1 MNKRSAAVILIFAV
15 LVLMPLQVGA
25 ATAKETV
32 EVQVDKV
39 IKTLGDP
46 QFKAQSREVKIAKV
60 REIVNQ
66 IFDYEELSKR
76 TLGRNWRNLSA
87 EQQKE
92 FVQLFSEL
100 LENVY
105 ADRLLAYSDEKVIFE
120 KETMLKENQAEVQSF
135 VLTSDGKNIP
145 IFYRMLQNG
154 NQWRVYD
161 VIIEGVSLVKNYRTQ
176 FKEILDSGSPEKVLE
191 VLREKVKENQTA
203 S

>member
-1 MNKRSAAVILIFAV
+1 MLLIPFQVLAAS
-15 LVLMPLQVGA
+15 P
-25 ATAKETV
+25 KETV
-32 EVQVDKV
+32 ETEVNNVV
-39 IKTLGDP
+39 KTLGDP
-46 QFKAQSREVKIAKV
+46 QFKTESREVKIAKI

-66 IFDYEELSKR
+66 VFDYTELSKR
-76 TLGRNWRNLSA
+76 TLGRNWKNLTA
-87 EQQKE
+87 EQQHE
-92 FVQLFSEL
+92 FVELFSEL
-100 LENVY
+100 LEKVY

-154 NQWRVYD
+154 NQWRIYD

-176 FKEILDSGSPEKVLE
+176 FKEILDTGSPEKVLE
-191 VLREKVKENQTA
+191 VLREKVKQNQTA

>member
-1 MNKRSAAVILIFAV
+1 MNKGSVYSMLVWAVMLLI
-15 LVLMPLQVGA
+15 PLQVLA
-25 ATAKETV
+25 ASPKESV
-32 EVQVDKV
+32 ETEVNKV
-39 IKTLGDP
+39 VKTLCDP
-46 QFKAQSREVKIAKV
+46 QFKAQSREVKIAKI

-66 IFDYEELSKR
+66 VFDYTELSKR
-76 TLGRNWRNLSA
+76 TLGRNWKALTA

-100 LENVY
+100 LEKVY

-161 VIIEGVSLVKNYRTQ
+161 VIIEGVSMVKNYRTQ
-176 FKEILDSGSPEKVLE
+176 FKEILDTGSPEKVLE
-191 VLREKVKENQTA
+191 VLREKVKQNQTA

>member
-1 MNKRSAAVILIFAV
+1 MNKGSVAAILLGAV
-15 LVLMPLQVGA
+15 MLLIPFQVLA
-25 ATAKETV
+25 ASPKETV
-32 EVQVDKV
+32 ETEVNNVV
-39 IKTLGDP
+39 KTLGDP
-46 QFKAQSREVKIAKV
+46 QFKTESREVKIAKI

-66 IFDYEELSKR
+66 VFDYTELSKR
-76 TLGRNWRNLSA
+76 TLGRNWKNLTA
-87 EQQKE
+87 EQQHE
-92 FVQLFSEL
+92 FVELFSEL
-100 LENVY
+100 LEKVY

-154 NQWRVYD
+154 NQWRIYD

-176 FKEILDSGSPEKVLE
+176 FKEILDTGSPEKVLE
-191 VLREKVKENQTA
+191 VLREKVKQNQTA